1 MQEGFLVSAEAPSVL
16 MAQAAVG
23 FVPVFPQLSDL
34 PFVVLSSASFAM
46 LFSVGVAVFLFI
58 KSGEKPGSRIG
69 LWLFSLQLIWGLIWL
84 GLLFFL
90 RLPGWIFAVVLLQ
103 WLLLLQTIVIFWRRL
118 AVAGLLLLPY
128 FIWVS
133 IMLWLLGARW
143 I

>member
-1 MQEGFLVSAEAPSVL
+1 MQEGFLASAQAPGVL
-16 MAQAAVG
+16 KAQAAVG
-23 FVPVFPQLSDL
+23 LIPVFPQISDL
-34 PFVVLSSASFAM
+34 PSVVLSSVSFAM

-58 KSGEKPGSRIG
+58 KSGETPGSRMGI
-69 LWLFSLQLIWGLIWL
+69 WLFSLQLILGLIWL

-103 WLLLLQTIVIFWRRL
+103 WLLLLQTVVIFWRRL

-133 IMLWLLGARW
+133 IMLWLLAARW